1 VTERTVG
8 RVNARTAL
16 SRVRFDVRD
25 GVGFG
30 RVEACIRP
38 GGGARQQ
45 ELQGRRE
52 EPAGSN
58 GR

>member
-1 VTERTVG
+1 MRD
-8 RVNARTAL
+8 RV
-16 SRVRFDVRD
+16 S
-25 GVGFG
+25 FG
-30 RVEACIRP
+30 RVEARIGP
-38 GGGARQQ
+38 GSGARQR